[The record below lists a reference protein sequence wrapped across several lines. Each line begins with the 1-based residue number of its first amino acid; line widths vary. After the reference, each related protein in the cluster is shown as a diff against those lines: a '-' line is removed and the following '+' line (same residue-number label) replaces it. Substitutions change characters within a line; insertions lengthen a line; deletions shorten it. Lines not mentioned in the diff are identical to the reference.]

1 MVRIG
6 LDTVLSVYR
15 KYFNDDLDVYNAN
28 RFLALVGELL
38 AHLANTG
45 KLELNE
51 LRNIAMQIRDSIVD
65 VGGEINLYVMELFGI
80 LENAESPNDIKEAL
94 DLSRRLFK
102 EDKFEK
108 LEV

>member
-1 MVRIG
+1 MVRNE

-15 KYFNDDLDVYNAN
+15 KYFDDDLDVYNAN

-45 KLELNE
+45 KLELDE
-51 LRNIAMQIRDSIVD
+51 LRNIAMKIRDAIVN

-94 DLSRRLFK
+94 DLSRRLFR
-102 EDKFEK
+102 EDRFEK

>member
-1 MVRIG
+1 MIRIE
-6 LDTVLSVYR
+6 LDTILDIYR
-15 KYFNDDLDVYNAN
+15 KYFDEDLDIYNAN

-51 LRNIAMQIRDSIVD
+51 LRDIAMKIRDAIVD

-94 DLSRRLFK
+94 DLSRRLFR

>member
-1 MVRIG
+1 MVRIE
-6 LDTVLSVYR
+6 LDTVLNIYM
-15 KYFNDDLDVYNAN
+15 KYFDDLDVYNAN

-51 LRNIAMQIRDSIVD
+51 LRNIAMEIRDAIVD

-94 DLSRRLFK
+94 DLSRRLFR

>member
-1 MVRIG
+1 MVRIE
-6 LDTVLSVYR
+6 LDTVLDIYR
-15 KYFNDDLDVYNAN
+15 KYFEEDLDIYNAN

-51 LRNIAMQIRDSIVD
+51 LRDIAMKIRDAVVD
-65 VGGEINLYVMELFGI
+65 MGGEINLYVMELFGI

-94 DLSRRLFK
+94 DLSRRLFR

>member
-1 MVRIG
+1 MIRIE
-6 LDTVLSVYR
+6 LDTILDIYR
-15 KYFNDDLDVYNAN
+15 KYFDEDLDIYNAN

-51 LRNIAMQIRDSIVD
+51 LRDMAMKIRDAIVD

-94 DLSRRLFK
+94 DLSRRLFR

-108 LEV
+108 IEV

>member
-1 MVRIG
+1 MIRIE
-6 LDTVLSVYR
+6 LDTILDIYR
-15 KYFNDDLDVYNAN
+15 KYFDEDLDIYNAN

-51 LRNIAMQIRDSIVD
+51 LRDIAMKIRDAIVD

-94 DLSRRLFK
+94 VLSRRLFR

>member
-1 MVRIG
+1 MVRIE
-6 LDTVLSVYR
+6 LDTVLDIYR
-15 KYFNDDLDVYNAN
+15 KYFDEDLDIYNAN

-51 LRNIAMQIRDSIVD
+51 LRDIAMKIRDAIVD
-65 VGGEINLYVMELFGI
+65 MGGEINLYVMELFGI
-80 LENAESPNDIKEAL
+80 LENAESLNDIKEAL
-94 DLSRRLFK
+94 DLSRRLFR

>member
-1 MVRIG
+1 MVRIE
-6 LDTVLSVYR
+6 LDTVLDIYR
-15 KYFNDDLDVYNAN
+15 KYFDENLNIYNAN

-51 LRNIAMQIRDSIVD
+51 LRDIAMKIRDAIVD
-65 VGGEINLYVMELFGI
+65 MGGEINLYVMELFGI
-80 LENAESPNDIKEAL
+80 LENAESLNDIKEAL
-94 DLSRRLFK
+94 DLSRRLFR

>member
-1 MVRIG
+1 VVRIE
-6 LDTVLSVYR
+6 LDTVLDIYR
-15 KYFNDDLDVYNAN
+15 KYFDENLNIYNAN

-51 LRNIAMQIRDSIVD
+51 LRDIAMKIRDAIVD
-65 VGGEINLYVMELFGI
+65 MGGEINLYVMELLGI
-80 LENAESPNDIKEAL
+80 LENAESLNDIKEAL
-94 DLSRRLFK
+94 DLSRRLFR

>member
-1 MVRIG
+1 MVRIE
-6 LDTVLSVYR
+6 LDTVLDIYR
-15 KYFNDDLDVYNAN
+15 KYSDEDLDIYNAN

-51 LRNIAMQIRDSIVD
+51 LRDIAMKIRDAIVD

-94 DLSRRLFK
+94 DLSRRLFR

>member
-1 MVRIG
+1 MIRIE
-6 LDTVLSVYR
+6 LDTILDIYR
-15 KYFNDDLDVYNAN
+15 KYFDEDLDIYNAN

-51 LRNIAMQIRDSIVD
+51 LRDIAMKIRDAIVD

-94 DLSRRLFK
+94 DLSRRLFR

-108 LEV
+108 IEV